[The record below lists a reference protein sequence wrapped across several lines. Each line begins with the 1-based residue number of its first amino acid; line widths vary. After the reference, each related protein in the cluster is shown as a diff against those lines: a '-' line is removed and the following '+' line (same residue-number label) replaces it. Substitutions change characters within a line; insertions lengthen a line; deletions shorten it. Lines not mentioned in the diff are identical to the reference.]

1 MTAFSPVAAALEGLR
16 VMRREPKAVLY
27 WIAVWALALA
37 AIGVIKALGGAP
49 TPRTAARDLLGLI
62 RSFGP
67 LAALLVPTL
76 LALWIMN
83 TATVYRAVLRP
94 GEHGWHLFKL
104 GSDEARIAVVS
115 AIGTVCL
122 LFFGGA
128 PAFLLLVLFSP
139 IFAAAPGLNWIIAFV
154 GTLTTVALEIWI
166 AVRFSLAPVETF
178 AEKSF
183 PFLRYWSLTRGRFW
197 RLLGAYALV
206 VIELVIFLVLFAL
219 VSLLFGAMIE
229 LATQWR
235 GPDIARRL
243 LLLGLVPIAACLG
256 AIVLVIPSTLICA
269 CQAHAYRAITQKPT
283 VH

>member
-1 MTAFSPVAAALEGLR
+1 MTAFSPVDAALEGLR

-49 TPRTAARDLLGLI
+49 TPHGEVRDSVGLV

-67 LAALLVPTL
+67 LAVLVVPTL

-115 AIGTVCL
+115 AIGTILL

-139 IFAAAPGLNWIIAFV
+139 FFAAAPGLNWMIAFV

-166 AVRFSLAPVETF
+166 AVRFSLASVETF

-183 PFLRYWSLTRGRFW
+183 PFVAYWGLTRGRFW
-197 RLLGAYALV
+197 RLLASYALV
-206 VIELVIFLVLFAL
+206 ILELIVFLILFAL
-219 VSLLFGAMIE
+219 ISLVFGAMIE
-229 LATQWR
+229 AASAWR

-243 LLLGLVPIAACLG
+243 LLLGLVPIAAALG
-256 AIVLVIPSTLICA
+256 AVVLVIPSTLICA
-269 CQAHAYRAITQKPT
+269 CQAYAYRAIAQQPT
-283 VH
+283 LH